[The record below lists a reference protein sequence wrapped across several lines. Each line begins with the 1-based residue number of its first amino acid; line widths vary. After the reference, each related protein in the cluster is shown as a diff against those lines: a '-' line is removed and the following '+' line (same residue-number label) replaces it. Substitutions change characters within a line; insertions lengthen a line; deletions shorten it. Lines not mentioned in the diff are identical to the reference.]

1 MAILALANDLKD
13 LRKRFSRIIVAT
25 SKDGKPVTAEDV
37 KAAGAMT
44 VVMKDALKPN
54 LVQTVE
60 NVPCIMHAGPFAN
73 IVKTGL
79 DHADD
84 EWLITRDVLQEAG
97 RQEAEKLTRHL
108 GAIETVAA
116 VAPLLGLLGTVTGM
130 IRVFSTISVMGLG
143 DPEHL
148 STGIS
153 EAMFTTA
160 FGLGIGIPALVGHN
174 WLQGRADAI
183 IFELEGYA
191 SKVLDTLR
199 GRRRHRQADGVGI
212 QHS

>member
-1 MAILALANDLKD
+1 MWELMQTSWYVMIPIILCSLLGLAVFLERAFTLRRNRIVVPEIVEVVETLSASDDFSVAYAICQ
-13 LRKRFSRIIVAT
+13 RK
-25 SKDGKPVTAEDV
+25 
-37 KAAGAMT
+37 
-44 VVMKDALKPN
+44 
-54 LVQTVE
+54 
-60 NVPCIMHAGPFAN
+60 AGPFAN

-130 IRVFSTISVMGLG
+130 IKVFSTISVMGLG

-160 FGLGIGIPALVGHN
+160 FGLGIGIPALIGHN

-199 GRRRHRQADGVGI
+199 GRRRNRQANGVGI
-212 QHS
+212 QRS